1 MVVRRLCPYHS
12 TKKSFRILH
21 YLISDSSEIQ
31 SNFAY
36 YATQTTVIISFLYL
50 SRSAPFVGDDY
61 QNKLLKLCQNFSLL
75 SQFNLI
81 TVRNIVYI
89 VYILIS
95 TLTTKGSPPAD
106 CSQLCHSKIPR
117 DIYSYS
123 VINLWTSTCPGIDG
137 GVLPEELD
145 GIRHYISIWWKDP
158 QRPQWEKSLLNLWPG

>member
-1 MVVRRLCPYHS
+1 MINDVRGGQSSCARMTEQQFKGGLGCDGCCCCCC
-12 TKKSFRILH
+12 LH
-21 YLISDSSEIQ
+21 FDIRFCMKDSEQPNLVIQ

-36 YATQTTVIISFLYL
+36 SATHTTVIIYFLYL
-50 SRSAPFVGDDY
+50 SQSAPFFGDDY

-123 VINLWTSTCPGIDG
+123 VINL
-137 GVLPEELD
+137 
-145 GIRHYISIWWKDP
+145 
-158 QRPQWEKSLLNLWPG
+158 